1 MDAKIRHNRTRLCS
15 CRPAGLARLAALFL
29 LLFGPG
35 LGAQQTAFDDLPEL
49 RYLAAAVSD
58 PASRLDTLLSMTA
71 VARLLNYEGQAESAS
86 PSDIEARFREDRAW
100 LDRLAGRL
108 GELPMRTALL
118 DPSAWYLQLEL
129 DRKQLAPGLLVS
141 PLGPSD
147 RSLIRQLFD
156 RTDER
161 LAAVLLPEVLPRME
175 RQSTILWQALL
186 EQLPVDPALAAAV
199 AELNSEW
206 FDPWIAAEP
215 PAPDGGS
222 EAPDV
227 VDEALASLQA
237 IGATAM
243 SAGPP
248 DELGLKRLRF
258 RVLMALPGLEPM
270 QRLEAWQ
277 VLALGTAI
285 DGLYERRYL
294 AFTETLLS
302 VASDHVLLELL
313 PEDIPSP
320 RIPRILTGLLPGLS
334 NVYAAEFG
342 EVDPRINSSLA
353 AVFDVM
359 QYLQAGSA
367 QPDRIL
373 ALRQEV
379 ADAVAQFTLL
389 IPDMRYYYEQPVR
402 DGIAREVDACIGIVA
417 ARDAEAAG
425 SLSREQF
432 DGCLANLVDLADEQV
447 SRAELAGDPDGP
459 FAVDQLRRE
468 LKLTPWQR
476 INYVLGYLHEHHPTG
491 CALPAD
497 PLPNPL
503 EWSSLATVIT
513 WFAQQAPVY
522 LQTPENEARINGL
535 RQRGL
540 QLLDEWVEQVDC
552 ISGAGTGIND
562 PVARGLADYRVALDQ
577 LVSELRQ
584 AELDFRVSRLKP
596 GADVVLHG
604 DAGQRT
610 AFRTDGLE
618 IRPCDPDRICEMT
631 AGLEATRAIIGQFP
645 DPYLIADQTGLG
657 EVEICYDNV
666 QWINRRSDP
675 VRPEDPHVAN
685 YYGNLSFDVRGR
697 YREGGEVT
705 DVFGFNFVSPGEYHY
720 LFAPATE
727 EVLQDSCPMEWVG
740 FRVVTGLPR
749 RDGIRVVP
757 DRLTYLAAARS
768 LPSQV
773 IAANWSRSEEWRD
786 RFVTG
791 IDVTPHEYPPD
802 AGIVDRVNQ
811 HLQALYQAE
820 QAALYSALLRPGSRG
835 AADDGGALFESLEEL
850 TAQKSLVRHYMSLF
864 YPQLLLDSGEI
875 RGSLEG
881 RQSLLDR
888 PMLRRFREGG
898 IAVSSINETGIAR
911 LDFFRAVWNRQPE
924 LMRRS
929 GSGVVNLA
937 HAMTRLNS
945 LYFDVFVRP
954 RIAPQ
959 SRQTV
964 TLPGGVRGG

>member
-1 MDAKIRHNRTRLCS
+1 MDAKIPHKATRHAS
-15 CRPAGLARLAALFL
+15 ARPALLAWLAALL
-29 LLFGPG
+29 LAPCCPG
-35 LGAQQTAFDDLPEL
+35 LGAQETGLEDLPEL

-58 PASRLDTLLSMTA
+58 PASRFDTLLSITA
-71 VARLLNYEGQAESAS
+71 LARLLDLEGQADLASAG
-86 PSDIEARFREDRAW
+86 DIEARFREDRAW
-100 LDRLAGRL
+100 LDRLAARF

-129 DRKQLAPGLLVS
+129 DRRQLAPGLLVS
-141 PLGPSD
+141 PLGPGD
-147 RSLIRQLFD
+147 KSLIRQLFD
-156 RTDER
+156 RSDER
-161 LAAVLLPEVLPRME
+161 LAAILLPEVLPRME
-175 RQSTILWQALL
+175 RQSTTLWQALL
-186 EQLPVDPALAAAV
+186 EQLPLDPALAAAI
-199 AELNSEW
+199 AALNPEW

-215 PAPDGGS
+215 PAPGGGS
-222 EAPDV
+222 ETSDV
-227 VDEALASLQA
+227 VDDALASLQA
-237 IGATAM
+237 IGAAAM
-243 SAGPP
+243 TAGPP
-248 DELGLKRLRF
+248 DELRLKRLRF
-258 RVLMALPGLEPM
+258 GLLMALPGLEPM

-302 VASDHVLLELL
+302 AASDHVILELL
-313 PEDIPSP
+313 PEDIPSTRVP
-320 RIPRILTGLLPGLS
+320 RMLTGLLPGLS

-342 EVDPRINSSLA
+342 DVDPRINSSLA

-373 ALRQEV
+373 ALRQAV

-402 DGIAREVDACIGIVA
+402 NGIAREVDACIGIVA
-417 ARDAEAAG
+417 DLDEEAAAA
-425 SLSREQF
+425 LSREQF
-432 DGCLANLVDLADEQV
+432 DGCLASLVELANEQV

-459 FAVDQLRRE
+459 FGVDQLRRE

-491 CALPAD
+491 CPMPAE

-513 WFAQQAPVY
+513 WFAQQSPVY
-522 LQTPENEARINGL
+522 LQTPDNEARINGL
-535 RQRGL
+535 RQYGL
-540 QLLDEWVEQVDC
+540 QLLDAWVEQVDC
-552 ISGAGTGIND
+552 ISGAGTGVND
-562 PVARGLADYRVALDQ
+562 PVTRGLADYRVALDE
-577 LVSELRQ
+577 LVSDLRQ
-584 AELDFRVSRLKP
+584 AELDFRAARLKR

-610 AFRTDGLE
+610 AFRTDLE
-618 IRPCDPDRICEMT
+618 IRPCDPERTCEMT
-631 AGLEATRAIIGQFP
+631 GGLEATRALIGQFP

-657 EVEICYDNV
+657 QVEICYDNM

-675 VRPEDPHVAN
+675 VRADDPHVAN

-740 FRVVTGLPR
+740 SRVVTGLPR
-749 RDGIRVVP
+749 REGIRVVP

-773 IAANWSRSEEWRD
+773 IVANWSRNEEWRD

-791 IDVTPHEYPPD
+791 LDVTPHEYDPD
-802 AGIVDRVNQ
+802 TGIADRVNQ

-820 QAALYSALLRPGSRG
+820 QSALYNALLRPGSRG
-835 AADDGGALFESLEEL
+835 AANDSGLFERLEEL
-850 TAQKSLVRHYMSLF
+850 TAKKSLVRHYMSLF
-864 YPQLLLDSGEI
+864 YPQILLDSGEI

-888 PMLRRFREGG
+888 PMLRRFREEN
-898 IAVSSINETGIAR
+898 IAVSSINETGLAR
-911 LDFFRAVWNRQPE
+911 LERFRALWNRQPE

-929 GSGVVNLA
+929 GSGVANLA

-945 LYFDVFVRP
+945 LYFDAFVRP
-954 RIAPQ
+954 RVAPE
-959 SRQTV
+959 SRQSV

>member
-1 MDAKIRHNRTRLCS
+1 MDAKIRYYKPRRS
-15 CRPAGLARLAALFL
+15 SARPALLARLAALL
-29 LLFGPG
+29 VVLCCPG
-35 LGAQQTAFDDLPEL
+35 LSAQQPGLEELPDP

-58 PASRLDTLLSMTA
+58 PASRVDTLLSIAA
-71 VARLLNYEGQAESAS
+71 VARLLDYEGQAEPAS
-86 PSDIEARFREDRAW
+86 PAEIEARFREDRAW
-100 LDRLAGRL
+100 LDRLAARF

-129 DRKQLAPGLLVS
+129 DRRQLAPGLLVS
-141 PLGPSD
+141 PLGPGD
-147 RSLIRQLFD
+147 KSLIRQLFD

-175 RQSTILWQALL
+175 RQSTTLWQALL
-186 EQLPVDPALAAAV
+186 EQLAVDPALAAAV
-199 AELNSEW
+199 VRLNPDW

-215 PAPDGGS
+215 PAPDGGI
-222 EAPDV
+222 ETPDV
-227 VDEALASLQA
+227 VDDALASLQA
-237 IGATAM
+237 IGAAAT

-248 DELGLKRLRF
+248 DDLRLKRLRF
-258 RVLMALPGLEPM
+258 GLLMALPGLEPM

-277 VLALGTAI
+277 VLALGTAL

-302 VASDHVLLELL
+302 VASDHVVLELL
-313 PEDIPSP
+313 PEDIPST
-320 RIPRILTGLLPGLS
+320 RIPRLLTGLLPGLS

-359 QYLQAGSA
+359 QYLQAGTA
-367 QPDRIL
+367 QPDRIM
-373 ALRQEV
+373 ALRKEV
-379 ADAVAQFTLL
+379 ADAIAQLTLL
-389 IPDMRYYYEQPVR
+389 IPDLGYYYEQPVR
-402 DGIAREVDACIGIVA
+402 NVIAREVDACIGIVA

-425 SLSREQF
+425 TLSREQF
-432 DGCLANLVDLADEQV
+432 DGCLANLVEMANEQV

-491 CALPAD
+491 CALPD
-497 PLPNPL
+497 DLLPNPL

-535 RQRGL
+535 RQHGL
-540 QLLDEWVEQVDC
+540 QLLDDWVEQVDC
-552 ISGAGTGIND
+552 ISGAGAGIND
-562 PVARGLADYRVALDQ
+562 PVARGLADYRVALDE
-577 LVSELRQ
+577 LVSDLRE
-584 AELDFRVSRLKP
+584 AELDFRAARLKP

-618 IRPCDPDRICEMT
+618 IRPCDPDRACEMS
-631 AGLEATRAIIGQFP
+631 AGLEATRALIGQFP
-645 DPYLIADQTGLG
+645 DPFLIADQTGLG
-657 EVEICYDNV
+657 QIEICYDNM

-685 YYGNLSFDVRGR
+685 YYGNLSFDVLGR
-697 YREGGEVT
+697 YREGDEVT

-740 FRVVTGLPR
+740 SRVVTGLPR

-773 IAANWSRSEEWRD
+773 IAANWSRNEEWRD

-791 IDVTPHEYPPD
+791 IDVTPHEYAPAPEI
-802 AGIVDRVNQ
+802 ADRVNQ

-820 QAALYSALLRPGSRG
+820 QAALYDALLRPGSRG
-835 AADDGGALFESLEEL
+835 AGGGALFERLEEL

-864 YPQLLLDSGEI
+864 YPQLLLESGEI
-875 RGSLEG
+875 RGILEG

-888 PMLRRFREGG
+888 PMLRRFREGAV
-898 IAVSSINETGIAR
+898 AVSSINETGIAR
-911 LDFFRAVWNRQPE
+911 LERFRALWNRQPE
-924 LMRRS
+924 LLRRS

-954 RIAPQ
+954 PLAPATE
-959 SRQTV
+959 RTV
-964 TLPGGVRGG
+964 TVPGGVRGG